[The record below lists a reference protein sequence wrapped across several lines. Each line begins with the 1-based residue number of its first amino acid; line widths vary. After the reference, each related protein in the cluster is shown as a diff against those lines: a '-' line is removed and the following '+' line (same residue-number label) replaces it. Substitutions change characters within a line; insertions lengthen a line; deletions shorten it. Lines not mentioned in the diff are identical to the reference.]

1 MHIREKEEHSFQL
14 FAHIMLIG
22 LTLLCL
28 IPFMLLISASFT
40 DELAL
45 SRFGYRLLPSEYS
58 MAAYNYIFQ
67 NSESIL
73 RAVGISFL
81 ITITGTVCCVLFTAM
96 LAYPLSIP
104 QMPLRRFFTAY
115 VILTILFNGGLVPT
129 YLIYTQVLHIKNTLL
144 GLLLPNLLMNGFN
157 IMLAKTYLKNN
168 IPQEIIEAGRIDGAG
183 EAGIFFKLVFPIS
196 KPILVTIALMASMN
210 YWNDWFNGTVYL
222 SQDKLFS
229 LQNLLNRILTNTQ
242 YLSQHMSNDLG
253 MAAEHLPVD
262 TAKMAIAIIAMLPI
276 VIVYLFLQKYFVK
289 GMAIGAVKG

>member
-1 MHIREKEEHSFQL
+1 MHIREKEERGFQI

-28 IPFMLLISASFT
+28 VPFLLLISASFT

-73 RAVGISFL
+73 QAVGISFL

-129 YLIYTQVLHIKNTLL
+129 YLIYTQMLHIKNTLL

-157 IMLAKTYLKNN
+157 IMLTKTYLKNN

-222 SQDKLFS
+222 SQDKLFN

-242 YLSQHMSNDLG
+242 YHTGLSPHR
-253 MAAEHLPVD
+253 AA
-262 TAKMAIAIIAMLPI
+262 
-276 VIVYLFLQKYFVK
+276 
-289 GMAIGAVKG
+289 